1 MCTCTV
7 LQILNVYL
15 KKILQIL
22 ILHIYKIQGYLS
34 VFKEYTFMT
43 TDVSQIMYYT
53 LYTYTMHYVFNR
65 LVYEV

>member
-1 MCTCTV
+1 MCTCSV

-43 TDVSQIMYYT
+43 TDCVPNYV
-53 LYTYTMHYVFNR
+53 LYTYTMHYVLNR